1 MRSPPRWSPSPPS
14 ARRRPRAMPGPA
26 SFHGNWRG
34 CSSLAASPED
44 WPARARRVIWRNGAA
59 RSTSCSPWSLLR
71 WRSICWRVTYP
82 YPRRIQHGR
91 GRRENKM
98 NRSNKTAGTRP
109 GRTRRETLGLLGAG
123 AAMLSAT
130 AMPRRVLAQ
139 GDETVLTEALVL
151 RDPEIPAAGNV
162 DGDINIVEWFDYNC
176 PYCRK
181 IEPEL
186 RQVVQDDGKVR
197 LVLKDWPILGEVSKI
212 ASRMALGAKY
222 QDKFI
227 QAHDAMIGVSSRLT
241 EPRLHELLAGA
252 GIDMD
257 RLNRDLATNAKAIDT
272 ILARNSAQAEAFGFK
287 GTPSFIVGKF
297 RVPGVLTMAEFEM
310 VIADAR
316 KAKASN

>member
-1 MRSPPRWSPSPPS
+1 
-14 ARRRPRAMPGPA
+14 
-26 SFHGNWRG
+26 
-34 CSSLAASPED
+34 
-44 WPARARRVIWRNGAA
+44 
-59 RSTSCSPWSLLR
+59 
-71 WRSICWRVTYP
+71 
-82 YPRRIQHGR
+82 
-91 GRRENKM
+91 M
-98 NRSNKTAGTRP
+98 NRSNKTAGANP
-109 GRTRRETLGLLGAG
+109 ERTRREALGLLGTG
-123 AAMLSAT
+123 AAMLGTAALPRSA
-130 AMPRRVLAQ
+130 LAE
-139 GDETVLTEALVL
+139 GDDTILTEALVL

-181 IEPEL
+181 IDPEL

-212 ASRMALGAKY
+212 AARMALAAKY

-227 QAHDAMIGVSSRLT
+227 QAHDAMIGVSSKLT
-241 EPRLHELLAGA
+241 EPRLHELLAAA
-252 GIDMD
+252 GVDMD
-257 RLNRDLATNAKAIDT
+257 RLKADLTGNARAIDA
-272 ILARNSAQAEAFGFK
+272 ILARNNAQAEAFGFK